1 MADDAG
7 RLNQVFAETSFLYG
21 ANAAYIEELHEKWA
35 GDPASVSGEWR
46 AFFDQL
52 RDNAASVKANAEAGA
67 WGRSTAT
74 EPTEQTAVFDGRWP
88 APKPDAKSAK
98 PASAP
103 SAPAASG
110 VTAEDVRAAAH
121 DSIRAL
127 MLIRSYRVRGHLQS
141 KLDPLGIEQPVEKV
155 RAPRQLVRQRRRM
168 AEQRREQGGERRAC
182 LQQAEDVHR
191 ARQPLQQPVEPYQR
205 RGGIGRLGHR
215 ADQGWQHRLQRVAR
229 GGAA

>member
-127 MLIRSYRVRGHLQS
+127 MLIRSYRVRGHLQA
-141 KLDPLGIEQPVEKV
+141 KLDPLGIEQPIENPELTPEFHGFGPGDLDRPIFLDGVLGL
-155 RAPRQLVRQRRRM
+155 QT
-168 AEQRREQGGERRAC
+168 GTC
-182 LQQAEDVHR
+182 LLYTSDA
-191 ARQPLQQPVEPYQR
+191 
-205 RGGIGRLGHR
+205 
-215 ADQGWQHRLQRVAR
+215 ADE
-229 GGAA
+229 